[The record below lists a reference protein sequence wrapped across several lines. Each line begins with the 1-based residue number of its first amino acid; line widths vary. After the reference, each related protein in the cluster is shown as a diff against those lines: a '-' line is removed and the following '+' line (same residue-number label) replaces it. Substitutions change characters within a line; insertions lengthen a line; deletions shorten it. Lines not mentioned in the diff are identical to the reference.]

1 MKVNKL
7 RNIVKESVRELM
19 NEQSTTFHRWR
30 GYNII
35 NNSSNFDCTPSG
47 TVQWTNVNF
56 DPNGP
61 TDFWQAV
68 GSPSPGQFLGMEG
81 TIYGRGCWEYLGIGN
96 SFVNTWNATDM
107 GYDMGS
113 AAIFPDCTSCKN
125 STTSSPTACT
135 VFGCTDPN
143 AMNYNPT
150 ILPNCDDGSCLI
162 NVPGT
167 SGCGECDASAW
178 PNYNSWVST
187 WSNSGPFNSGNPNQ
201 PCNHICQKMT
211 QWNDKCMGNQN
222 STQTNIL
229 SCKLEEGYEEMTNNG
244 CNC

>member
-47 TVQWTNVNF
+47 TVQWTNANF

-162 NVPGT
+162 KDVENVMLQLGLIIIV
-167 SGCGECDASAW
+167 GCLLGQIVDHLIQA
-178 PNYNSWVST
+178 
-187 WSNSGPFNSGNPNQ
+187 
-201 PCNHICQKMT
+201 I
-211 QWNDKCMGNQN
+211 
-222 STQTNIL
+222 QTNL
-229 SCKLEEGYEEMTNNG
+229 VTTFVKK
-244 CNC
+244 